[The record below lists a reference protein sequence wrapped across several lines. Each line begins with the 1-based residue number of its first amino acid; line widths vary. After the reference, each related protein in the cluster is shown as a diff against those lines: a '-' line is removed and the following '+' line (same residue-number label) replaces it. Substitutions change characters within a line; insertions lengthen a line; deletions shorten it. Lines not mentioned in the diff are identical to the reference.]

1 MDQLEQFFKNNKDDF
16 NYLPEQDS
24 QWIDLSRKLDKPN
37 NTSTSVSPRRYMGYW
52 IAASAAVILLLIGF
66 FNRPQ
71 PPATSNYSDLV
82 SLIGLEKDQYFPD
95 LTLQNPEGE
104 LIPLSTLNAQVV
116 LVDFWASYC
125 MVCNEVNCYYFKP
138 LYDEFHNMG
147 FEIYGVSMDSSAIN
161 WKNAI
166 QKDGLE
172 WVQVSDLQ
180 GFDSPMREEFEVEA
194 LPTNYLLDQNGRIIA
209 KNIDVADLKGELDHL
224 FAVTDNR

>member
-1 MDQLEQFFKNNKDDF
+1 MDPLEQFFKNHKDDF
-16 NYLPEQDS
+16 DYLPEEDS
-24 QWIDLSRKLDKPN
+24 RWADLSRRLDKPN
-37 NTSTSVSPRRYMGYW
+37 NTSTSVLPRRYKGYW
-52 IAASAAVILLLIGF
+52 IAASAAAILLLIGY

-71 PPATSNYSDLV
+71 PTAASDYSDLV
-82 SLIGLEKDQYFPD
+82 SLIGLEKGQYFPD

-116 LVDFWASYC
+116 LVDFWASSC

-138 LYDEFHNMG
+138 LYDEFHNRG
-147 FEIYGVSMDSSAIN
+147 FEIYGVSMDSSAMH

-180 GFDSPMREEFEVEA
+180 GFDSPVMEEFEVKA

-209 KNIDVADLKGELDHL
+209 KNIAVADLKGELDEL
-224 FAVTDNR
+224 FVVNR